1 MSTKPLC
8 CSWYAAPSRKSRSA
22 ERLQGRPLGG
32 FAGRSEGGFETVTFT
47 RNRRFESASLQRRV
61 FANLTWSIRANAI
74 EPGGTRLPLRATHPK
89 SRSGRHGTSCRFSD
103 SRAAEFVPA
112 PIKPIRRLAVPAH
125 QVHRRNVPPCR
136 FVILLPATGSLA
148 DNTMLL
154 PFTSHGAL
162 LLSPAALR
170 AER

>member
-1 MSTKPLC
+1 MLQLV
-8 CSWYAAPSRKSRSA
+8 RS
-22 ERLQGRPLGG
+22 
-32 FAGRSEGGFETVTFT
+32 SEQEI
-47 RNRRFESASLQRRV
+47 AQRRASTV
-61 FANLTWSIRANAI
+61 DHSAALPAARKAVSKPSPLRGTEGSNPPRSGGESIANLTWSIRANAV
-74 EPGGTRLPLRATHPK
+74 EPGGSRLPLRATHPK

-112 PIKPIRRLAVPAH
+112 PIKPIRRLTVRAH

-148 DNTMLL
+148 DNTILL